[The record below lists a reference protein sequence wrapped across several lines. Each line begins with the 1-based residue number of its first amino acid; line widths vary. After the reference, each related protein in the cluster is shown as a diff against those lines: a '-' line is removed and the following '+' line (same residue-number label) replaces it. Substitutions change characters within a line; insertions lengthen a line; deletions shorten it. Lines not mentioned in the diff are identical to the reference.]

1 MSKLPTA
8 LVLASAQIRQCFAEL
23 VIWPG
28 RPTYWSIGRR
38 RVTAPAAVI
47 LRCLAPRHQTL

>member
-38 RVTAPAAVI
+38 RV
-47 LRCLAPRHQTL
+47 